1 MSTPF
6 KIVSDVPMPGAR
18 NRYPFETMSSGEMFE
33 IEGEDEARKVR
44 NAAYQFA
51 KKVNR
56 NEAIKAAV
64 GELGRKL
71 TSDEK
76 AAVTPLSKGQDG
88 AVEFAL
94 RKIRSED
101 QGTVDAEG
109 NAVLVPVYGLWRVA

>member
-6 KIVSDVPMPGAR
+6 KIVTDVQMPGAR
-18 NRYPFETMSSGEMFE
+18 NRYPFETMPANSMFE
-33 IEGEDEARKVR
+33 ITGEDEARKVR

-56 NEAIKAAV
+56 NAALKAAAA
-64 GELGRKL
+64 EIGRPL

-76 AAVTPLSKGQDG
+76 AAVAPLSKGQDG

-94 RKIRSED
+94 RKIR
-101 QGTVDAEG
+101 TEG
-109 NAVLVPVYGLWRVA
+109 EGESAVPVYGLWRVA